1 MIEGSEQK
9 AVSSKTLGEK
19 LLSRRVVVFIC
30 LLLTVFLPA
39 LLTGAQQPQ
48 KFFRIGLL
56 VSATPA
62 AFSDRVETFRRGL
75 RELGYVEGKNIVIE
89 YRYTEGKSGRL
100 PALAA
105 ELVREKV
112 EVIVTAGSN
121 PTQAAKSASSTIP
134 VVMTFVSDPV
144 ESGFIA
150 SLARPGGNITGLTNL
165 APELSGKW
173 LELLKEMVPKA
184 SRVGVLVDPAT
195 QAQVV
200 LLKGDGGQR
209 KGAGCGSSTYRG
221 PRSQRD
227 RRRLGNLEEGSS

>member
-1 MIEGSEQK
+1 MTVSSEQK

-19 LLSRRVVVFIC
+19 RMSRRVVAFIC

-39 LLTGAQQPQ
+39 ALTGAQQPQ

-62 AFSDRVETFRRGL
+62 AFSDRVEIFRRGL

-165 APELSGKW
+165 
-173 LELLKEMVPKA
+173 
-184 SRVGVLVDPAT
+184 VLRCINK
-195 QAQVV
+195 
-200 LLKGDGGQR
+200 L
-209 KGAGCGSSTYRG
+209 TYI
-221 PRSQRD
+221 D
-227 RRRLGNLEEGSS
+227 